1 MRDHKWDRHF
11 LGQAFG
17 MAKMSKDPRTKVG
30 AVLVRDQRFPIMQ
43 GYNGFPEGF
52 EDTPERLND
61 RDFKLDHVVHAEQNV
76 ISLCARHGIRTQGTT
91 LFIAA
96 TDDSGAMWGGPPCIR
111 CAVSCVQA
119 GIQEIVAYPTKPS
132 LLTNWAESLEKARRL
147 LYETGIIFRT
157 VPFSGQYCT
166 IEGETMCHNLELIGN
181 RCSKCPLD
189 ENLQF
194 KAQ

>member
-11 LGQAFG
+11 LSQAYG

-30 AVLVRDQRFPIMQ
+30 AILVRDERYPVMQ

-52 EDTPERLND
+52 DDTPERLND

-96 TDDSGAMWGGPPCIR
+96 TDDSGALWGGPPCIR

-119 GIQEIVAYPTKPS
+119 GLQEIVSYPTKPS
-132 LLTNWAESLEKARRL
+132 LLTNWAESLDKAKL
-147 LYETGIIFRT
+147 LLKETGVRYRT
-157 VPFSGQYCT
+157 VPFVSSWCT
-166 IEGETMCHNLELIGN
+166 PEAELGCEAHERNGN
-181 RCSKCPLD
+181 RCSSCPLMIHRG
-189 ENLQF
+189 
-194 KAQ
+194 K